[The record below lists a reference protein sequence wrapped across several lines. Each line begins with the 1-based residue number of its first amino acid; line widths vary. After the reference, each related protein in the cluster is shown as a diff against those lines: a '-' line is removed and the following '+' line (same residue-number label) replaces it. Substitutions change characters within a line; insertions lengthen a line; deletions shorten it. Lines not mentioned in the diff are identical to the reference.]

1 MSEIRSM
8 LVDTVSKVLKDLCT
22 KELIAAAEKGEF
34 PARLW
39 NTLEELGVTAVGI
52 SEEKGGAGGGLG
64 DFMAL
69 VKLAGYYAAPVPLA
83 ENILSNIALEKS
95 SLPISGQISTFS
107 FENDI
112 DFDKADSGWVLSG
125 TAKYVPWARNAKT
138 ITVLG
143 KTFKNKRMIANVSLD
158 NCDVRP
164 HDNLAGDP
172 RDEVLL
178 NQIRLNAHEV
188 MDINKGMISE
198 LSDLAALTR
207 VMLMA
212 GALERTLE
220 LSVMYTKERTQF
232 GRPIG
237 KFQAVQQKLAVL
249 AGETTASL
257 AVANFIIANIDS
269 EISTDETAMAK
280 IQLGDAA
287 EAASRIAHQVHGAMG
302 FTDEHPLHQSTRRL
316 WSWRDEFGSESLL
329 AKQLGQRILEHS
341 QDLWGFITKAPG
353 IKAKKTGPC

>member
-8 LVDTVSKVLKDLCT
+8 LENTVSKVFKDLCT

-34 PARLW
+34 MALLW
-39 NTLEELGVTAVGI
+39 NTLEDLGISSVGI
-52 SEEKGGAGGGLG
+52 NEDKGGAGGDLG

-83 ENILSNIALEKS
+83 ENILSNIALAKS
-95 SLPISGQISTFS
+95 GLPISAQISTFS
-107 FENDI
+107 FENEI
-112 DFDKADSGWVLSG
+112 EFDMAGSGWILSG

-138 ITVLG
+138 ITVIG
-143 KTFKNKRMIANVSLD
+143 KTFENKKMIANVSLD
-158 NCDVRP
+158 TCEVRH

-172 RDEVLL
+172 RDEVFF

-188 MDINKGMISE
+188 MDINKEVIHE
-198 LSDLAALTR
+198 LMDMAALTR
-207 VMLMA
+207 VMLMT

-220 LSVMYTKERTQF
+220 LSVTYTKERTQF

-257 AVANFIIANIDS
+257 AVADFIIANIDAQ
-269 EISTDETAMAK
+269 ISTDETAMAK

-287 EAASRIAHQVHGAMG
+287 EAGSRIAHQVHGAMG
-302 FTDEHPLHQSTRRL
+302 FTNEHPLHQSTRRL
-316 WSWRDEFGSESLL
+316 WSWRDEFGNESIH
-329 AKQLGQRILEHS
+329 AKQLGQRLLEHS
-341 QDLWGFITKAPG
+341 DELWGFITKTPG
-353 IKAKKTGPC
+353 VKAKNI